1 MKKNK
6 TLNII
11 LIIIAFVVGAGGM
24 YALVNYA
31 PKSVQTIVNKSEKEV
46 TITDTGIADSVEKLY
61 DAVVV
66 VGSYKNGVLASSG
79 TGFVYEED
87 DKYAY
92 ILTNSHVVDGASS
105 VKVKFTNNNIENV
118 ELVGND
124 SYSDIAVLKIDKSKV
139 LKVASIGKTTDMRVG
154 DTVFAIGAPLNDEY
168 SWTVTR
174 GILSGKDRLVDVS
187 TTNSNATS
195 DWVMSV
201 MQTDASINSGNSGG
215 PLANANGEV
224 IGITNMKLVSTG
236 VEGIGFAIP
245 IEDAVNY
252 ATQLRNGGKIE
263 RPFLGVSM
271 LNSSDTYNLS
281 RYRISIPEN
290 VEGAVVIE
298 AQAKSPADSAGLK
311 TGDIITKIEDYDVS
325 SVSRLK
331 YYLYKYKPG
340 DTVKISYVRNGKTQT
355 TYATLLVD
363 AGEHGLD
370 QFTTNMFM
378 TLLCAYLI
386 QNTKKDAYE

>member
-92 ILTNSHVVDGASS
+92 ILTISHVVDGASS

-281 RYRISIPEN
+281 RYRISVPEN

-311 TGDIITKIEDYDVS
+311 TGDIITKIEDYDVT

-331 YYLYKYKPG
+331 YYLYKYNPG
-340 DTVKISYVRNGKTQT
+340 DTVKISYVRNGKTET
-355 TYATLLVD
+355 TSVKL
-363 AGEHGLD
+363 E
-370 QFTTNMFM
+370 
-378 TLLCAYLI
+378 
-386 QNTKKDAYE
+386 KSE

>member
-6 TLNII
+6 TLSIV

-281 RYRISIPEN
+281 RYRISVPEN
-290 VEGAVVIE
+290 VEGAVVIA

-331 YYLYKYKPG
+331 YYLYKYNPG
-340 DTVKISYVRNGKTQT
+340 DTVKITYVRNGKTET
-355 TYATLLVD
+355 TSVKLVKS
-363 AGEHGLD
+363 E
-370 QFTTNMFM
+370 
-378 TLLCAYLI
+378 
-386 QNTKKDAYE
+386 

>member
-6 TLNII
+6 TLSII
-11 LIIIAFVVGAGGM
+11 LIILAFFLGAGGM
-24 YALVNYA
+24 YVLVNYA

-87 DKYAY
+87 EKNAY
-92 ILTNSHVVDGASS
+92 ILTNSHVVDGSSS
-105 VKVKFTNNNIENV
+105 VKVKFTNEKIENV

-124 SYSDIAVLKIDKSKV
+124 SFSDIAVLKISKDKV
-139 LKVASIGKTTDMRVG
+139 LKVASIGKVDSLRVG
-154 DTVFAIGAPLNDEY
+154 DTVFAIGAPLDDAY

-174 GILSGKDRLVDVS
+174 GILSGKDRLVDIS
-187 TTNSNATS
+187 GRSNANAEY
-195 DWVMSV
+195 VMNV
-201 MQTDASINSGNSGG
+201 LQTDASINSGNSGG

-224 IGITNMKLVSTG
+224 IGITNMKLVSEG

-252 ATQLRNGGKIE
+252 AKQLREKGKIE

-271 LNSSDTYNLS
+271 LDSNDTYNLNK
-281 RYRISIPEN
+281 YGINLNGN
-290 VEGAVVIE
+290 VQGAVIIQIQE
-298 AQAKSPADSAGLK
+298 NTPASKCGLQS
-311 TGDIITKIEDYDVS
+311 GDVITKIEDYEVT
-325 SVSRLK
+325 SVSKLK
-331 YYLYKYKPG
+331 YYLYKYNPG
-340 DTVKISYVRNGKTQT
+340 DKVKLTYVRDGKTET
-355 TYATLLVD
+355 VTVELAKN
-363 AGEHGLD
+363 E
-370 QFTTNMFM
+370 N
-378 TLLCAYLI
+378 
-386 QNTKKDAYE
+386 